1 MNEARAG
8 MLVIERLTKSDKMIY
23 IELSEDSH
31 LLKIGI
37 TNNDLIGYNSFCLL
51 WELQYQISQAAR

>member
-1 MNEARAG
+1 MDEARVG

-23 IELSEDSH
+23 IELSKISH

-37 TNNDLIGYNSFCLL
+37 TSYDLICYNSFCFL